1 MSKNAIGTCGVV
13 VFLVGVFL
21 PFMGF
26 NGGIL
31 ALLMTVICFAVG
43 GGLLLLAIN
52 PQWFKRY
59 VMIAGALLATAVVV
73 IAMVIAVMV
82 AGVFLKSGP
91 SSVASSGTSPE
102 PQQVVAE
109 QPQ

>member
-52 PQWFKRY
+52 PQWFKWY
-59 VMIAGALLATAVVV
+59 LLAMAVVV
-73 IAMVIAVMV
+73 IATVIAVMV

-91 SSVASSGTSPE
+91 SSIASSGTSPE

-109 QPQ
+109 QPK